1 MITVFRIK
9 KDVYA
14 KKLTRPIFL
23 RFSQNDPVDFR
34 EIFLKM
40 GSVVDTDPAV
50 SVRIR

>member
-1 MITVFRIK
+1 MPKAYT
-9 KDVYA
+9 
-14 KKLTRPIFL
+14 PCFL
-23 RFSQNDPVDFR
+23 WLSQNDPVDFR